1 MFKSN
6 LLVILLG
13 TLTYGCITS
22 DSEVPNFETMRE
34 KQTLTDNRSGVD
46 GLGGARVAELTP
58 DGRQLLVVS
67 ADDNSLSTFNTHPNF
82 ELSFSQIFVND
93 SNISGLNGATSLA
106 LSSDGHRA
114 YIVSFYDSAV
124 AIFERDEQ
132 ENYQFI
138 RSIRDGLPYED
149 VFSDKESVRAKDTL
163 GLLGAYDIAIAP
175 DNSQIFVASVASN
188 AVSVFDTNGSNN
200 IVSKQVIRDSDNIEY
215 GLGGAVN
222 IVVTPDGSQVIVAGF
237 NEDSITIFNRT
248 ANGLLEHSQT
258 LVNGKHQ
265 VEKLEAPQGL
275 AVSPDGRY
283 LYVACSGSD
292 AILVFARNE
301 QEQDKYSFIQSMSNS
316 DEDVNGLG
324 GASYVTTSPDGMRV
338 FVASETD
345 KAVVTLTKLKDGTLK
360 TLSIMKSEG
369 IKKVGE
375 RNGAASVYASPDGGH
390 LLVTTGKGDTLIV
403 YELH

>member
-13 TLTYGCITS
+13 TLTYGCISS

-67 ADDNSLSTFNTHPNF
+67 ADDNSLSIFNTHPNF
-82 ELSFSQIFVND
+82 ELTFNQIFVNN

-114 YIVSFYDSAV
+114 YVVSFYDSAV

-149 VFSDKESVRAKDTL
+149 VFSEKESVRAKDTL

-175 DNSQIFVASVASN
+175 DNSQIFVASVVSN
-188 AVSVFDTNGSNN
+188 AVSIFDINGSNN

-248 ANGLLEHSQT
+248 ANGLAEHSQT

-275 AVSPDGRY
+275 AISPDGSY

-292 AILVFARNE
+292 AILVFAKN
-301 QEQDKYSFIQSMSNS
+301 EQDKYSFIQSMSNS

-360 TLSIMKSEG
+360 TLSVTKSEG

-375 RNGAASVYASPDGGH
+375 RNGAASVYASPDGSH